1 VRRDRDILDYV
12 VLFSGLIATS
22 LTIYFLI
29 DRYKAK
35 KSATR
40 TPIDKEPKD
49 KIGVIIE

>member
-1 VRRDRDILDYV
+1 MRRDRDILDYV

-35 KSATR
+35 KSANR
-40 TPIDKEPKD
+40 TPIPKDPKD
-49 KIGVIIE
+49 KIGVLID

>member
-1 VRRDRDILDYV
+1 MRRNRDILDYL
-12 VLFSGLIATS
+12 VLIGGLVSTG

-40 TPIDKEPKD
+40 TPIQKDPKD
-49 KIGVIIE
+49 KIGVIID